1 MPSAG
6 SPSPFT
12 RGRKVLLAATALAYL
27 AGAAAIYALV
37 DEDTLRAALS
47 LPASLIAALLGLS
60 LVNYAVRTWRW
71 LAFGRQLGIGVPA
84 PRNAAYYLA
93 GFALTA
99 TPGKAGE
106 AIRLWFLKRGHG
118 VPYLR
123 SLPMLLADRMVDLW
137 AALILS
143 IAGMAAFAQY
153 RWQGVAL
160 AAVIVAVSIPIL
172 FPLRFLPLLGA
183 LRRVAPHRARLLARL
198 RRLMRAMGALSS
210 WRTYGLTLAPTL
222 GGWFAEGAAL
232 YLLLR
237 HMGGEIG
244 LLSAVFVFSFAMIVG
259 ALSMLPGGLGSTEAA
274 MVILLGALGVDLHV
288 ALASTAIVRIT
299 TLWFAVAIGVAIM
312 PAAVRASSRPREV
325 AAEPRT
331 GVA

>member
-1 MPSAG
+1 V
-6 SPSPFT
+6 
-12 RGRKVLLAATALAYL
+12 RCAASR
-27 AGAAAIYALV
+27 
-37 DEDTLRAALS
+37 RAA
-47 LPASLIAALLGLS
+47 
-60 LVNYAVRTWRW
+60 
-71 LAFGRQLGIGVPA
+71 
-84 PRNAAYYLA
+84 
-93 GFALTA
+93 
-99 TPGKAGE
+99 
-106 AIRLWFLKRGHG
+106 RG
-118 VPYLR
+118 
-123 SLPMLLADRMVDLW
+123 
-137 AALILS
+137 
-143 IAGMAAFAQY
+143 
-153 RWQGVAL
+153 
-160 AAVIVAVSIPIL
+160 
-172 FPLRFLPLLGA
+172 
-183 LRRVAPHRARLLARL
+183 LLARL